1 MAGSTQTILETLFED
16 IVLNSETTSSTT
28 DPTNTLVTT
37 YLNQA
42 IKDIALT
49 MEPQEL
55 LDSTATT
62 SNITINTNTVTV
74 PSTYVKPTHV
84 YYKDSAGKYTEVFP
98 KTLKSLID
106 GASPSQFFDTTVT
119 GKPRYYAVR
128 GDSLVFD
135 RHFDRTESNAI
146 ATFGITTPTALSTA
160 SPSATTELD
169 SNYDML
175 IIYKA
180 AIIHFQR
187 EEDQAMVQEYA
198 IMARK
203 EEVRLRLAM
212 QERSELP
219 QIRMNPSYFIGRG
232 ASSFDNPDIFFS
244 S

>member
-16 IVLNSETTSSTT
+16 IVLNSETTSATT

-42 IKDIALT
+42 IKDIAVSLS
-49 MEPQEL
+49 PQEL
-55 LDSTATT
+55 LDSSATT
-62 SNITINTNTVTV
+62 SNITVNTNSVTM
-74 PSTYVKPTHV
+74 PTTYLKPTHV
-84 YYKDSAGKYTEVFP
+84 YYKDESGKYTEVYP
-98 KTLKSLID
+98 KTIKSLID
-106 GASPSQFFDTTVT
+106 GASPSQFFDTEVT
-119 GKPRYYAVR
+119 GAPRYYSVR

-135 RHFDRTESNAI
+135 RHFDRTESGAI
-146 ATFGITTPTALSTA
+146 STFGIKTPTTLSTA

-187 EEDQAMVQEYA
+187 EEDQSMVQEYT
-198 IMARK
+198 IMARR

-212 QERSELP
+212 DERSNLP
-219 QIRMNPSYFIGRG
+219 QVRMDPSYFMSRG
-232 ASSFDNPDIFFS
+232 SSFDNPDIFFS